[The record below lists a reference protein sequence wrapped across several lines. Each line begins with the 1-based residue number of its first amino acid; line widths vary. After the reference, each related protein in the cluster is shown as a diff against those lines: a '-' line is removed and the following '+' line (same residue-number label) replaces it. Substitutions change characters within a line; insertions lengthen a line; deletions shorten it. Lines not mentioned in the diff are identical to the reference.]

1 MIQARADE
9 AVLLEIKKV
18 LATFSVSTRETV
30 DQIEVEITR
39 ILEMINEVVNSLQI
53 DVDRC
58 LYTLQTAQ
66 REYRNC
72 LYNLKGGIFPQMIT
86 PFQFPRSEPSQFDRF
101 NDPLSH
107 NSENRPQP
115 DCGEYHLPVQIA
127 EDGVSIAK
135 DKLDRALKIKADVEK
150 YIEDYNRHKEKLKT
164 LVTETASSANTFLTR
179 KIRDIIDY
187 DRVDPPDMSQ
197 ETTSHDGQSDDDIP
211 SNKDVQATHA
221 QSISDAL
228 TSKLPDSGDM
238 EGMSDSE
245 KEDMILKKDA
255 HRKLQKMLPAIQSGE
270 GANPEYWRS
279 KDDKLGLT
287 HPKGYQRV
295 YDAFYGSEDS
305 DLEKTK

>member
-53 DVDRC
+53 DVDLC

-66 REYRNC
+66 REYRSC
-72 LYNLKGGIFPQMIT
+72 RYNLKGGIFPQI
-86 PFQFPRSEPSQFDRF
+86 
-101 NDPLSH
+101 SH

-115 DCGEYHLPVQIA
+115 DCSGYHLSVQIA

-135 DKLDRALKIKADVEK
+135 DNLDRVLKIKADVES
-150 YIEDYNRHKEKLKT
+150 YIEDYNRHKEKLKV
-164 LVTETASSANTFLTR
+164 LVTETASSANTFLAR
-179 KIRDIIDY
+179 KIRDIVEY
-187 DRVDPPDMSQ
+187 DRIDPPDMSP
-197 ETTSHDGQSDDDIP
+197 ETTSHDGQFDDDIP
-211 SNKDVQATHA
+211 SDKDVEATH
-221 QSISDAL
+221 SR
-228 TSKLPDSGDM
+228 TMNM
-238 EGMSDSE
+238 EGLSDSE

-270 GANPEYWRS
+270 GANPEYWGS

-287 HPKGYQRV
+287 YPKGYQRV
-295 YDAFYGSEDS
+295 YDSIYGPEGFDR
-305 DLEKTK
+305 EETE

>member
-53 DVDRC
+53 DVDHC

-66 REYRNC
+66 REYRSC

-115 DCGEYHLPVQIA
+115 DCSGYHLSVQNS

-135 DKLDRALKIKADVEK
+135 DNLDRVLKIKADVES
-150 YIEDYNRHKEKLKT
+150 YIEDYNRHKEKLKV

-179 KIRDIIDY
+179 KIRDIVEY
-187 DRVDPPDMSQ
+187 DRIDPPDMSP
-197 ETTSHDGQSDDDIP
+197 ETTSHDGQFDDDIP
-211 SNKDVQATHA
+211 SDKDVEATH
-221 QSISDAL
+221 SR
-228 TSKLPDSGDM
+228 TMNM
-238 EGMSDSE
+238 EGLSDSE

-270 GANPEYWRS
+270 GANPEYWGS

-287 HPKGYQRV
+287 YPKGYQRV
-295 YDAFYGSEDS
+295 YDSIYGPEGFDR
-305 DLEKTK
+305 EETE

>member
-53 DVDRC
+53 DVDHC

-66 REYRNC
+66 REYRSC
-72 LYNLKGGIFPQMIT
+72 RYNLKGGIFPQI
-86 PFQFPRSEPSQFDRF
+86 
-101 NDPLSH
+101 SH

-115 DCGEYHLPVQIA
+115 DCSGYHLSVQIA

-135 DKLDRALKIKADVEK
+135 DNLDRVLKIKADVES
-150 YIEDYNRHKEKLKT
+150 YIEDYNRHKEKLKV
-164 LVTETASSANTFLTR
+164 LVTETASSANTFLAR
-179 KIRDIIDY
+179 KIRDIVEY
-187 DRVDPPDMSQ
+187 DRIDPPDMSP
-197 ETTSHDGQSDDDIP
+197 ETTSHDGQFDDDIP
-211 SNKDVQATHA
+211 SDKDAEATH
-221 QSISDAL
+221 SR
-228 TSKLPDSGDM
+228 TMNM
-238 EGMSDSE
+238 EGLSDSE

-270 GANPEYWRS
+270 GANPEYWGS

-287 HPKGYQRV
+287 YPKGYQRV
-295 YDAFYGSEDS
+295 YDSIYGPEGFDR
-305 DLEKTK
+305 EETE